1 MIYSS
6 TNKSTTSKQSSEIST
21 KSIGQTSCSQ
31 YASYY
36 SQVVNSLYYD
46 QGDGEIFIA
55 YVEEHKCNR
64 MVTCVDIS
72 TLYPEKR
79 GKSLI
84 LIETL
89 ARFKH
94 QHLVPILKYWVV
106 EDMLIFIETEV
117 PLSVT

>member
-1 MIYSS
+1 
-6 TNKSTTSKQSSEIST
+6 
-21 KSIGQTSCSQ
+21 
-31 YASYY
+31 
-36 SQVVNSLYYD
+36 
-46 QGDGEIFIA
+46 
-55 YVEEHKCNR
+55 

-89 ARFKH
+89 SQFSHKH
-94 QHLVPILKYWVV
+94 IVPILKYWVV

-117 PLSVT
+117 PVSVSQWKTFCKKKFSFVELLDVFDQIC